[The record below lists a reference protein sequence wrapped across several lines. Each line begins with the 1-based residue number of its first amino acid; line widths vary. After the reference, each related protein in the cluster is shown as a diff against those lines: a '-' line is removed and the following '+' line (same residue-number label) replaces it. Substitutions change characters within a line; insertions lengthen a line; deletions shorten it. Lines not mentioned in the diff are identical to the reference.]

1 MGQPLE
7 RLLTYGS
14 RLLLE
19 HTQSLIALIDQ
30 SAGLIAWN
38 SSLAHRLVLMPGAET
53 LLQLLA
59 PQSRPRCLEL
69 IAQALTTPTVD
80 PIILNFANGPIGLP
94 SSYHCRMIAIPT
106 GELILLAEPMA
117 ALDQQ
122 AAEQYLQLTNDLA
135 ITTRSLQKTRHA
147 LEKKQHLLEDALLRL
162 EHLVHIDDLTQLLNR
177 RSIMQRLADETDRAK
192 RYQSAVSLLLIDI
205 DHFKQINDRYGH
217 QAGDEVLQLCAGLL
231 QRSIRTTD
239 YLGRY
244 GGEEFLCILPM
255 TGVAAAID
263 LAERLRCRV
272 ERDRF
277 TVSDTITFSLTVSVG
292 VAEIDP
298 QHDTTELLIAHAD
311 SALYEAKAHGRNCYA
326 LWRGV

>member
-1 MGQPLE
+1 MGQPAD

-38 SSLAHRLVLMPGAET
+38 NSLAHWLKLMPGADT

-59 PQSRPRCLEL
+59 LQSRPRCLEL
-69 IAQALTTPTVD
+69 IAQALAKPTVD
-80 PIILNFANGPIGLP
+80 PIILNFANGPTGLP
-94 SSYHCRMIAIPT
+94 SSYHCHMIAIPT
-106 GELILLAEPMA
+106 GELIVLAEPIA

-135 ITTRSLQKTRHA
+135 ITTRSLQKTRYA

-162 EHLVHIDDLTQLLNR
+162 EQLVHIDDLTQLLNR
-177 RSIMQRLADETDRAK
+177 RSIMQRLAEETDRSK
-192 RYQSAVSLLLIDI
+192 RYHSAVSVLLIDI
-205 DHFKQINDRYGH
+205 DHFKQINDMYGH
-217 QAGDEVLQLCAGLL
+217 QAGDQVLQLCASLL
-231 QRSIRTTD
+231 QRSIRTSD

-244 GGEEFLCILPM
+244 GGEEFLGILPM
-255 TGVAAAID
+255 TSATAAVD
-263 LAERLRCRV
+263 LAERLRRQV
-272 ERDRF
+272 ECEPF
-277 TVSDTITFSLTVSVG
+277 TVSGTVTFSLTVSVG

-311 SALYEAKAHGRNCYA
+311 SALYEAKAQGRNCYA
-326 LWRGV
+326 LWHSV